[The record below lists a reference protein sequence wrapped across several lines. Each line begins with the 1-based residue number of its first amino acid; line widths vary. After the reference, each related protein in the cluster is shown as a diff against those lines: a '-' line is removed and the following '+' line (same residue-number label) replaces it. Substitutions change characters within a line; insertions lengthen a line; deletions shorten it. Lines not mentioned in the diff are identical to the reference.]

1 MLYDHSTTINLL
13 KGPRYLVVTE
23 NGVVGEFLDLVK
35 AKQKISSINSG
46 NKIIAEVNS
55 KGELNTNPQKISNV
69 LNDLNLQAVEEEQIY
84 KLMTFSEQYLQSL
97 KSRFHIIGYRF

>member
-1 MLYDHSTTINLL
+1 M
-13 KGPRYLVVTE
+13 VTE

-55 KGELNTNPQKISNV
+55 KGELNTKPQKIDSV
-69 LNDLNLQAVEEEQIY
+69 LKDLNLQAVEEEQIY
-84 KLMTFSEQYLQSL
+84 KLLSFSEQYLQSL